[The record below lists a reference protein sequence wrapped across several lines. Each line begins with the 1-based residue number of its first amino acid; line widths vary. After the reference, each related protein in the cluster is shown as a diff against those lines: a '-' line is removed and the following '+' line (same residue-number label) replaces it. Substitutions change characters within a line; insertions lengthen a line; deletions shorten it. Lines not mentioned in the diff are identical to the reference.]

1 MKFKNHMPEWVTMD
15 AEIYAEVLAALRES
29 MRNDAL
35 VDKLERHVAK
45 FNVQQPSDARL
56 QQITMLNALRRG
68 AKRRRELLKN
78 MQMKRYYNLIG
89 ALDCFKPIAVLGRS
103 DRTNHVAVLT
113 HDDKMEPF
121 VYHVDVATVYTAD
134 EIPTDFIEFTVEGR
148 WKGSFLKP
156 DSRQEL
162 P

>member
-15 AEIYAEVLAALRES
+15 TEIYAEVLAALRES

-35 VDKLERHVAK
+35 VDTLQRHVAK
-45 FNVQQPSDARL
+45 FNVQEPSAARL
-56 QQITMLNALRRG
+56 ENIKRLNALRRG

-78 MQMKRYYNLIG
+78 MPTKRYYHLID
-89 ALDCFKPIAVLGRS
+89 ALDCFKPITILGRS
-103 DRTNHVAVLT
+103 DRTNKLAFLT
-113 HDDKMEPF
+113 YDDKMEPI
-121 VYHVDVATVYTAD
+121 VHHIEVESIYTAD
-134 EIPTDFIEFTVEGR
+134 EIPASFIEFTIEGR
-148 WKGSFLKP
+148 WKGSFIKS